1 MASGK
6 ARDGGLEKM
15 GGWKDLGS
23 RKLENLAFSLYWREN
38 VPEVTPW
45 EITRDCR
52 WVDRR
57 TGHCQ
62 ERQEQIRFR
71 SRRQAQPGSLRWE
84 EEVGKLP
91 WLRERE
97 NLLQVPGVGH
107 SSIHHRG
114 LTHQPFTR
122 EPVFRGLEP
131 F

>member
-1 MASGK
+1 MVQRWPQAK
-6 ARDGGLEKM
+6 PEM
-15 GGWKDLGS
+15 GGWSDLGR
-23 RKLENLAFSLYWREN
+23 RKLEKLAFSLYRKEN
-38 VPEVTPW
+38 VPEVAPW
-45 EITRDCR
+45 EITCDCR

-62 ERQEQIRFR
+62 ERQEHIRFR
-71 SRRQAQPGSLRWE
+71 SRWQAQPGSLRWE

-91 WLRERE
+91 WLREQE

-107 SSIHHRG
+107 SSNHHRG
-114 LTHQPFTR
+114 LTHQPFTP

>member
-23 RKLENLAFSLYWREN
+23 RKLENLAFSLYWKEN

-45 EITRDCR
+45 EITCDCR

-62 ERQEQIRFR
+62 EGKSR
-71 SRRQAQPGSLRWE
+71 SGSE
-84 EEVGKLP
+84 AGGKLS
-91 WLRERE
+91 LA
-97 NLLQVPGVGH
+97 V
-107 SSIHHRG
+107 
-114 LTHQPFTR
+114 
-122 EPVFRGLEP
+122 
-131 F
+131 